1 MFADLDDPAPPAIED
16 RLRAGVR
23 TRVRAR
29 RRRRLAVGGAAGAV
43 AIGVGGL
50 SARAVQPLQRVETLD
65 LELAERAPVVAG
77 GPTTVLVL
85 GTDSADGLE
94 PVDGSA
100 PATGERV
107 DSVVVLRT
115 DPASGVHRLMSF
127 PRDLQVDTSG
137 GTTTRLADLF
147 TQEGVEG
154 VIRVV
159 EPAAGVAIDHV
170 VVVDFAAFQGAV
182 DAIGGIE
189 VRAAVKLRDRNS
201 GLSIEQPGCV
211 RLDGAQALAFVRA
224 RHLEV
229 FVDGAWE
236 ADPSGD
242 LGRMQRQRAL
252 ADIVR
257 AQIGV
262 PDPLTLHDLTEAVA
276 DDLGVDAGLDVE
288 TMVSILNDVL
298 LGRLD
303 SLALPTSTATA
314 ADGSVRLVPTADAAA
329 VTQWFA
335 TGVSGEQAQTT
346 PPSTMVTEESLLV
359 PDSQV
364 SGCD

>member
-1 MFADLDDPAPPAIED
+1 
-16 RLRAGVR
+16 
-23 TRVRAR
+23 
-29 RRRRLAVGGAAGAV
+29 
-43 AIGVGGL
+43 
-50 SARAVQPLQRVETLD
+50 
-65 LELAERAPVVAG
+65 
-77 GPTTVLVL
+77 
-85 GTDSADGLE
+85 
-94 PVDGSA
+94 
-100 PATGERV
+100 
-107 DSVVVLRT
+107 
-115 DPASGVHRLMSF
+115 
-127 PRDLQVDTSG
+127 
-137 GTTTRLADLF
+137 
-147 TQEGVEG
+147 
-154 VIRVV
+154 
-159 EPAAGVAIDHV
+159 
-170 VVVDFAAFQGAV
+170 
-182 DAIGGIE
+182 
-189 VRAAVKLRDRNS
+189 
-201 GLSIEQPGCV
+201 
-211 RLDGAQALAFVRA
+211 LAFVRA

-262 PDPLTLHDLTEAVA
+262 PDPLTLHDLTEAIA

-298 LGRLD
+298 LD